1 MKLSNVKGIMAA
13 VIAASTM
20 MTTVH
25 AAGVSC
31 PTAADVKDSSKA
43 LNAVIRQSQKSFFV
57 LSAQPAITSSDL
69 GWIVLTQSSST
80 GFDAAFNTGTNDV
93 KSVTLAAMDKP
104 IEQQG
109 MYICAYF
116 TATGGM
122 NVMAVAPQQTGLIF
136 NPAKLNL
143 ETIKPQG

>member
-1 MKLSNVKGIMAA
+1 MKLSNVKGMIAA

-31 PTAADVKDSSKA
+31 PTAAEVKDSSRA
-43 LNAVIRQSQKSFFV
+43 LNAVIRQSQKTFFV

-69 GWIVLTQSSST
+69 GWIVLTQASAN
-80 GFDAAFNTGTNDV
+80 GFDAAFTAGTNDV
-93 KSVTLAAMDKP
+93 KAVTLAAMDKP

-116 TATGGM
+116 TSTGGM

-143 ETIKPQG
+143 EAIKPQG